1 MLVMKKEAY
10 HRLCLVSGELIEGP
24 VVIELDDDK
33 VMRGWHVLV
42 GEEPMVEWIGG
53 TYTCSSL

>member
-1 MLVMKKEAY
+1 MKKEAY

-24 VVIELDDDK
+24 VVIELDDDN
-33 VMRGWHVLV
+33 VMRGWHVLL